1 MVSTTSLS
9 WLARRDGTEGTI
21 SGDEIPGGL
30 DNIFQ
35 RLSARKLDDFEATS
49 YVNDSVLRLEW
60 GVDGGST
67 NIVLSSSGNAIS
79 GDSSLEITA
88 DGSTAAVARTFLHSQ
103 FGRVYPGGS
112 KPSWSVGTNTGS
124 YFFGPIRGI
133 RFRMT
138 ASTDGTIHV
147 IVRNGADNIHRKW
160 NKPISADGTQF
171 YYVDFGGTPDAT
183 TGTWD
188 ETAVDRIAFGN
199 LQNGVTY
206 RLDDVEF
213 VTEANIQDILYETWK
228 LSGSIIGSGG
238 ITLNRSFP
246 ETIEEDVTGSW
257 RLEFYDPS
265 GDLSVSTS
273 EILPGTYVLERVRG
287 TSATTIVTSTA
298 ASEAAGVIYVDYTPP
313 NATFDNGDLIKIT
326 FTDIVIRGTPSTRLT
341 SNAVSSQDV
350 VLVADTSIFIVGQE
364 VNIYSG
370 TVSNGERFTIASI
383 DSGTRLTLS
392 ENLTNTYTTVATATI
407 CKSTSFDPIVLTTNV
422 VDAPSSALVTG
433 TPRAQELI
441 IYLTTDSAGTTEIS
455 DDGTSPPYFPASVHS
470 TTSTSA
476 TAALTKQITVE
487 SEGTITVSSMYVEAE
502 WQTAIA
508 NAASTTTSK
517 MQISGNGGGA
527 WVDVTDDFAHQGTS
541 IVASTSDRIRAG
553 SGKWLSTIS
562 TGANQLRIRLVH
574 QTSNGSHAS
583 TAQLRSSSYIRLT
596 YLKS

>member
-1 MVSTTSLS
+1 
-9 WLARRDGTEGTI
+9 
-21 SGDEIPGGL
+21 
-30 DNIFQ
+30 
-35 RLSARKLDDFEATS
+35 
-49 YVNDSVLRLEW
+49 
-60 GVDGGST
+60 
-67 NIVLSSSGNAIS
+67 
-79 GDSSLEITA
+79 
-88 DGSTAAVARTFLHSQ
+88 
-103 FGRVYPGGS
+103 
-112 KPSWSVGTNTGS
+112 
-124 YFFGPIRGI
+124 
-133 RFRMT
+133 MT
-138 ASTDGTIHV
+138 ASTSGTVHV

-160 NKPISADGTQF
+160 NKSISTDSALF

-188 ETAVDRIAFGN
+188 ETTVDRIAFGN

-206 RLDDVEF
+206 RLDNLEF
-213 VTEANIQDILYETWK
+213 VTEANLQDILYETWK
-228 LSGSIIGSGG
+228 LSGSITGSGG

-265 GDLSVSTS
+265 GDLSVSTA

-287 TSATTIVTSTA
+287 TSTTTVVSSTA
-298 ASEAAGVIYVDYTPP
+298 ASEAAGVVYVNYTPP
-313 NATFDNGDLIKIT
+313 DATFNNGDLLKIT
-326 FTDIVIRGTPSTRLT
+326 FTGVVIRGTPTTTLT
-341 SNAVSSQDV
+341 GNAASGQAV
-350 VLVADTSIFIVGQE
+350 VTIADTSIFTVGQE
-364 VNIYSG
+364 VNVYD
-370 TVSNGERFTIASI
+370 TNTANGERFTVLSI
-383 DSGTRLTLS
+383 DTSTRLTLS
-392 ENLTNTYTTVATATI
+392 GNLANAYTTDASATI

-422 VDAPSSALVTG
+422 VDIPSNVLVTG

-441 IYLTTDSAGTTEIS
+441 IYLTADSAGATEIT
-455 DDGTSPPYFPASVHS
+455 DDGTSPPYFPASAHS

-476 TAALTKQITVE
+476 TAALTNQITVE